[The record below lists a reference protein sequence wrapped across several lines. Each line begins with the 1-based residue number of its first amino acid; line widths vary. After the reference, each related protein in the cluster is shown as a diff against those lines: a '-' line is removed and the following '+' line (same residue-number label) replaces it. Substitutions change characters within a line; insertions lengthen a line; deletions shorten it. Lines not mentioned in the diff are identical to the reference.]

1 MSSLIVAQLLFL
13 QSESTRNP
21 IHMYINS
28 PGVYQCRSQ
37 DFFAMIWISHMI
49 LNKRWRC
56 LWYIYCMYAPTNMG
70 KHCLQLVLTLLP
82 VFSPYA
88 LRFSEQTDEKNPCW
102 AVFNTFKMVHTTN
115 ACLLRTRLVSYAD
128 FWAHEQDTRQHYYAT
143 LLCNVYVLYQDM
155 CRIVKK
161 CIIAV
166 LVMTSICSLYNHIH
180 NHASDQTAFHFFVF
194 SLFCFLLF
202 FLVRCYQ
209 GLLNWWFEPTIQFP

>member
-1 MSSLIVAQLLFL
+1 MCTSGDCNIFL
-13 QSESTRNP
+13 PWYEYCIWYWTSD
-21 IHMYINS
+21 
-28 PGVYQCRSQ
+28 GDVY
-37 DFFAMIWISHMI
+37 DTFT
-49 LNKRWRC
+49 
-56 LWYIYCMYAPTNMG
+56 YAPTNMG

-115 ACLLRTRLVSYAD
+115 ACLLQTRLVSYAD

-155 CRIVKK
+155 CRIMKK

-166 LVMTSICSLYNHIH
+166 LVMTSTCSLYNHIH
-180 NHASDQTAFHFFVF
+180 NHALLLRVSFFFNDLVIWSNCFPLLCVLFVF
-194 SLFCFLLF
+194 SSSSSF
-202 FLVRCYQ
+202 F
-209 GLLNWWFEPTIQFP
+209 